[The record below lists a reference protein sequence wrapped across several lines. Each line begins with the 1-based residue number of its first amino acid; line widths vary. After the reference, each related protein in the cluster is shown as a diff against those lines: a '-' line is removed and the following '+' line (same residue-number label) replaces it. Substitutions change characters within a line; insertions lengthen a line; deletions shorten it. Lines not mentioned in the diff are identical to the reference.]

1 MRDKEIQIR
10 RIIKETIDEFV
21 EEFRSRH
28 IKQLGND
35 NGTLNRKTRNK
46 FILPLGDEVKFYAA
60 LSRSLDSSLGYL
72 IEKIA
77 RKIATIS
84 YDVERIIEGPISSK
98 QISTISEILTNYRS
112 NWIPSVCHYDQLKD
126 NELENSSTSKHT
138 TDFLLKDRD
147 SGIYHII
154 ELKMGGDIDTKKA
167 RSEKESI
174 MEQFSV
180 LSNVLGNDKD
190 IRCYFATAY
199 NMFGHGKPWKQH
211 QVLQYFSEDEL
222 LIEDKFWNFIC
233 DDENGYDIVMS
244 EYYNN
249 SHIIKKAIDDIK
261 ENYL

>member
-1 MRDKEIQIR
+1 MREKERQIR
-10 RIIKETIDEFV
+10 RIIKEEIEKFV
-21 EEFRSRH
+21 EDFRDRH
-28 IKQLGND
+28 IKQLSNE
-35 NGTLNRKTRNK
+35 NGILNRKTRNR
-46 FILPLGDEVKFYAA
+46 FILPLGDEIKFYAA

-72 IEKIA
+72 IENIA
-77 RKIATIS
+77 RRIASIS
-84 YDVERIIEGPISSK
+84 YDVERVIEGPISSK
-98 QISTISEILTNYRS
+98 QISTISEILSNYRS
-112 NWIPSVCHYDQLKD
+112 NWIPSVYHYDRLKD
-126 NELENSSTSKHT
+126 NELEDSSTSKHT
-138 TDFLLKDRD
+138 TDFLLKNRD
-147 SGIYHII
+147 SDTYHII

-180 LSNVLGNDKD
+180 LSNVLGSDKD

-249 SHIIKKAIDDIK
+249 SSIIKNTINDIK